1 MKFIQKIFYILI
13 SLLFLYFLA
22 NSFINNTIL
31 KSTITNTTITWFNYI
46 LPSVSISYVTSIFLY
61 NYPLI
66 SKLIYKPL
74 SKIYH
79 FENEKACSIFLISII
94 VGNPCS
100 VKLITNAFKNEEIS
114 INEANR
120 LLKFSTFVS
129 SIFLFYIFDSYTALF
144 FLIIE
149 LITSI
154 LIAFFNP
161 QEENKNKF
169 KYPNIIDTYYNI
181 ISSLPSLLLNIL
193 SSMIICSIFS
203 VNLNNE
209 YLNMF
214 IEITN
219 GILILKT
226 NYSFLNSLL
235 LIILISSNGISI
247 ILQSLFIIKEK
258 RLSLTNF
265 IVHRTISI
273 IISVIVFL
281 IIYLFI
287 FIF

>member
-1 MKFIQKIFYILI
+1 M
-13 SLLFLYFLA
+13 
-22 NSFINNTIL
+22 
-31 KSTITNTTITWFNYI
+31 
-46 LPSVSISYVTSIFLY
+46 Y

-100 VKLITNAFKNEEIS
+100 VKLIANAVSNQEIT

-120 LLKFSTFVS
+120 LLKFTSFIST
-129 SIFLFYIFDSYTALF
+129 IFLFFIFDAYTALF
-144 FLIIE
+144 FLILEI
-149 LITSI
+149 ITSI
-154 LIAFFNP
+154 LIAFFNL
-161 QEENKNKF
+161 QKENKIKF

-219 GILILKT
+219 GILILKSKS
-226 NYSFLNSLL
+226 SFLNSLL
-235 LIILISSNGISI
+235 LITLISSNGISI

-265 IVHRTISI
+265 IVYITISI
-273 IISVIVFL
+273 TISVIVFL

>member
-13 SLLFLYFLA
+13 SLLFLYFLI
-22 NSFINNTIL
+22 NSFINNTLL
-31 KSTITNTTITWFNYI
+31 KSTIINTTITWFNYI

-79 FENEKACSIFLISII
+79 FENEKASSIFLISII

-100 VKLITNAFKNEEIS
+100 VKLITNAVSNHEIT

-120 LLKFSTFVS
+120 LLKFTSFIST
-129 SIFLFYIFDSYTALF
+129 IFLFYIFDAYTALL
-144 FLIIE
+144 FLILEI
-149 LITSI
+149 ITSI
-154 LIAFFNP
+154 LIAYFTP
-161 QEENKNKF
+161 QKQNNIKVT
-169 KYPNIIDTYYNI
+169 YPNIIDIYYNI
-181 ISSLPSLLLNIL
+181 INSLPSLLLNIL

-203 VNLNNE
+203 INLNNE

-219 GILILKT
+219 GILILKSKS
-226 NYSFLNSLL
+226 SFLNSLL
-235 LIILISSNGISI
+235 LITLISSNGISI

-265 IVHRTISI
+265 IVYRTISI
-273 IISVIVFL
+273 TISVIVFL